1 MLQTDLVD
9 HVQSALKDG
18 IKDLGDFSRDVD
30 SQLVDD
36 GCHGAEDFGLPG
48 SWDVPLVVDEHR
60 LQQGGHEVLS
70 HLEHRTTHEHV
81 DRPTSLICVTVPVTT
96 FDHMEAEETPSLDGQ
111 Q

>member
-48 SWDVPLVVDEHR
+48 SRDVPLVVDEHR

-81 DRPTSLICVTVPVTT
+81 DRPTSLICVTVPITT

>member
-1 MLQTDLVD
+1 MTQTDLVD

-36 GCHGAEDFGLPG
+36 GCHGAEDLGLPG
-48 SWDVPLVVDEHR
+48 SRDVPLVVDEHR
-60 LQQGGHEVLS
+60 LQQGGHKVLS
-70 HLEHRTTHEHV
+70 HLEHRYITT
-81 DRPTSLICVTVPVTT
+81 S
-96 FDHMEAEETPSLDGQ
+96 DHSEPEETPSLDNQ

>member
-1 MLQTDLVD
+1 MTQTDLVN

-36 GCHGAEDFGLPG
+36 GCHGAEDLGLPG
-48 SWDVPLVVDEHR
+48 SRDVPLVVDEHR
-60 LQQGGHEVLS
+60 LQQGGHKVLS
-70 HLEHRTTHEHV
+70 HLEHRTTHEHA
-81 DRPTSLICVTVPVTT
+81 DRPTSLISMTVVVTT
-96 FDHMEAEETPSLDGQ
+96 SDHMEPEETPSLDNQ

>member
-48 SWDVPLVVDEHR
+48 SRDVPLDEHR